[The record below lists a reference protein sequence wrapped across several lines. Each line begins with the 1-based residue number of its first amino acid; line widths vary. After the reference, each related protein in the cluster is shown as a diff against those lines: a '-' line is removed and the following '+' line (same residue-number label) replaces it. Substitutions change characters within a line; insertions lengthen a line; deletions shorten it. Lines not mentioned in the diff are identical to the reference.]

1 MAGRDHRMM
10 AQLFEKLGYRRDA
23 SRSERV
29 RWMVWRFEP
38 LLLVV
43 LAAHYV
49 LQGKPESA
57 WAPVFLVAVACMGLG
72 LFGVV
77 QASTVRISWIRA
89 AVACG
94 LLIAIAFAAKN
105 QLVDFVPWFAI
116 LGISYPLVFG
126 LRRGWPFMI
135 VNAIGCGVASARAF
149 DGAASGWLRGPGILI
164 GGVLAGFVADAPGAA
179 TAPAGRGARDPPK

>member
-1 MAGRDHRMM
+1 MM
-10 AQLFEKLGYRRDA
+10 AQLLGKLGYRRDA

-29 RWMVWRFEP
+29 RWIVWRFEP
-38 LLLVV
+38 LLLVA

-49 LQGKPESA
+49 LRGNSDSDSIR
-57 WAPVFLVAVACMGLG
+57 VLVLAIGCMGLG
-72 LFGVV
+72 LFGMV

-149 DGAASGWLRGPGILI
+149 DGAASG
-164 GGVLAGFVADAPGAA
+164 
-179 TAPAGRGARDPPK
+179 